1 MQIWSAYFLKARNRP
16 YLSKSSELLF
26 LGCFFQ
32 KQKLKKIQFFAT
44 KILRP
49 SEMLIFIGEK
59 PFFSV

>member
-16 YLSKSSELLF
+16 YLPKSSELLF
-26 LGCFFQ
+26 VGCFLQ
-32 KQKLKKIQFFAT
+32 KQKLKKIQFFST